1 MLAADKLLLKG
12 RLRQKFVVLK
22 EKEFYLHHGNFN
34 TIGTQAA
41 VLAGF
46 SVTALVEFGAPESA
60 SRCLKFLFYVSVVA
74 SLAANVLCVGQTT
87 LLSVYG
93 SSLATRGPDGAM
105 VQAVDGMYGLRRRIF
120 RLFNA
125 GMFSVLLMGI
135 FGSWILFRPLT
146 AFLMTLI
153 LAGCIYAVVVCQRRI
168 VALFHFAEDDAVSF
182 DDLMEASERLHPHDA
197 PRSRTPRTPG

>member
-1 MLAADKLLLKG
+1 MHPLRQGTGCTQLDQRRFSSDLRLLLCAVCAPRPCGG
-12 RLRQKFVVLK
+12 RV
-22 EKEFYLHHGNFN
+22 
-34 TIGTQAA
+34 AA
-41 VLAGF
+41 VDWLCTSTEITTPYLPPYTPWPA
-46 SVTALVEFGAPESA
+46 SVF
-60 SRCLKFLFYVSVVA
+60 A
-74 SLAANVLCVGQTT
+74 SLASNVLCVGQTT

-168 VALFHFAEDDAVSF
+168 VTLFHFAEDDAVSF
-182 DDLMEASERLHPHDA
+182 DDLMEASEV
-197 PRSRTPRTPG
+197 